1 MAAAKYE
8 VLLYGSTG
16 FTGLLTARY
25 LDTVPGLA
33 GKRWAIAGRTES
45 KLAALRSELR
55 SAPDVVCCSLD
66 DAGAVEAMVKST
78 RVVLTC
84 AGPYSAYNGGAL
96 LGACAKAGVH
106 YSDLAGEG
114 FWQREM
120 IEQFDS
126 VARSTGAKIVLG
138 GGVDSIPSDLGAYLA
153 LRALH
158 PAAGQRVN
166 VRGVYTEYTGSFSGG
181 TLNSGRATSKAKR
194 EGRLTPEL
202 ASDPYILA
210 PELGAG
216 FQGADSAAGTAT
228 GMPSGWKRSWFTNG
242 YAMLMVRKN
251 TAGIF
256 EMHFHDQFTK
266 TGSLGTNTWKE
277 DSFSEWNTV
286 CTGFL
291 HGAYQRARRPALAR
305 AEGRCGGRGGH
316 LVQRVLLGWD
326 VGPRSLRVD
335 EPRVWV

>member
-33 GKRWAIAGRTES
+33 GKRWAIAGRTGS

-242 YAMLMVRKN
+242 YAMLMVRKK

-266 TGSLGTNTWKE
+266 TGSLGTNTWKTHFQNGTPCVQDFFMAPINARVVRRSLALKGGAE
-277 DSFSEWNTV
+277 AAAATSYSECCSAGMW
-286 CTGFL
+286 
-291 HGAYQRARRPALAR
+291 AR
-305 AEGRCGGRGGH
+305 ALCVWMSRGFG
-316 LVQRVLLGWD
+316 
-326 VGPRSLRVD
+326 
-335 EPRVWV
+335 